1 MNPSMD
7 GYHGIY
13 IYILYV
19 YITNIM
25 FGDVV
30 FIFPFS
36 HEVLGMVLLGHAL
49 ACNTRQNYKGILANH
64 ALQSL

>member
-13 IYILYV
+13 IYYV

-49 ACNTRQNYKGILANH
+49 ACNTCQNYKGILANH
-64 ALQSL
+64 ALQSQ

>member
-1 MNPSMD
+1 
-7 GYHGIY
+7 
-13 IYILYV
+13 
-19 YITNIM
+19 M

-64 ALQSL
+64 ALQSQ